1 MQEYHVLQD
10 FTALVKGMGYL
21 FAAVLLIGLVPFWLY
36 LTGGEDKTKKF
47 PKKR

>member
-1 MQEYHVLQD
+1 MHEFHVLQD
-10 FTALVKGMGYL
+10 FSAFVKGLGYV
-21 FAAVLLIGLVPFWLY
+21 FAAVFLIGLVPFWLY